1 MTTASLTQ
9 TLLPY
14 SGRASL
20 YRDLLIGLVG
30 SIALAVSAQAKI
42 PVGPVPITLQTFV
55 LFTMAMAFG
64 WRAAG
69 IMVLA
74 YWAEG
79 LAGLPVFAGAPHA
92 SAAVFAGPT
101 GGFLFGFLPAAVLTG
116 WLAEKGWDRNKF
128 TALAA
133 MMLGTLLLYALG
145 TPWFA
150 LFATSISQAGEVT
163 RNGLGWSSTWQYAV
177 QPFLIGDV
185 VKMLAA
191 ALIFPE
197 LWRRVKR

>member
-1 MTTASLTQ
+1 M
-9 TLLPY
+9 LLQSRRGCGWEPGAGLRVHQQGVLKCVALY
-14 SGRASL
+14 ATHFNHPSWGEFGTIVRA
-20 YRDLLIGLVG
+20 GC
-30 SIALAVSAQAKI
+30 AAVL
-42 PVGPVPITLQTFV
+42 G
-55 LFTMAMAFG
+55 
-64 WRAAG
+64 
-69 IMVLA
+69 

-116 WLAEKGWDRNKF
+116 WLAEKGWDRNNL

-133 MMLGTLLLYALG
+133 MMLGTLLLYAFG

-197 LWRRVKR
+197 LWQRVKR

>member
-30 SIALAVSAQAKI
+30 SIALALSAQAKI

-116 WLAEKGWDRNKF
+116 WLAEKGWDRNNF

-133 MMLGTLLLYALG
+133 MMLGTLLLYAFG
-145 TPWFA
+145 TPWLA
-150 LFATSISQAGEVT
+150 LFV
-163 RNGLGWSSTWQYAV
+163 GLGWSDTWQYGM

>member
-30 SIALAVSAQAKI
+30 SIALALSAQAKI

-74 YWAEG
+74 YWVEG

-116 WLAEKGWDRNKF
+116 WLAEKGWDRNNF

-133 MMLGTLLLYALG
+133 MMLGTLLLYAFG
-145 TPWFA
+145 TPW
-150 LFATSISQAGEVT
+150 LVLVV
-163 RNGLGWSSTWQYAV
+163 GLGWSDTWQYGM